1 VTVKRENFK
10 TCDQS
15 GFCNRN
21 RAYADSITSSGSSW
35 TSPYQLD
42 AKSITFVN
50 GQLQGVILKNLG
62 SGDGYV
68 RLPLTI
74 TFLQSGTA
82 RVTIDEEKRQ
92 KGDIE
97 LRHNSVARKERYN
110 EAQNW
115 AIVGGLDTSKAAK
128 LESRTG
134 EGLTTV
140 LYGPSHNFEAVVR
153 HSPFGIEFKR
163 DGQIHVRFNERGFLN
178 VEHWRPKVER
188 EQKEGNEGEEAS
200 NYVSENEGTWW
211 EESFGGN
218 TDTKP
223 KGPESIGLDIS
234 FPAYEHVFGIP
245 EHTGPLSLKETRYV
259 LALSADNISVY

>member
-1 VTVKRENFK
+1 MVKRENFK
-10 TCDQS
+10 TCEQS
-15 GFCNRN
+15 GFCKRN
-21 RAYADSITSSGSSW
+21 RAYADSITASGSSW

-42 AKSITFVN
+42 ANSITFDN
-50 GQLQGVILKNLG
+50 GQLRGIILKKLG
-62 SGDGYV
+62 SSDGSV

-115 AIVGGLDTSKAAK
+115 AIVGGLDSSKAARF
-128 LESRTG
+128 ESRTG
-134 EGLTTV
+134 EGLITV
-140 LYGPSHNFEAVVR
+140 FYGPSQNFEAVVR

-163 DGQIHVRFNERGFLN
+163 EGQTQVRFNERGFLN

-188 EQKEGNEGEEAS
+188 EQKEGSEEKEVGA
-200 NYVSENEGTWW
+200 NVSEDEGTWW
-211 EESFGGN
+211 DETFGGN

-234 FPAYEHVFGIP
+234 FPGYEHVFGIP
-245 EHTGPLSLKETRYV
+245 EHTGSLSLKETRYV
-259 LALSADNISVY
+259 IDIVRR

>member
-1 VTVKRENFK
+1 MKHENFK
-10 TCDQS
+10 TCEQS
-15 GFCNRN
+15 GFCKRN

-42 AKSITFVN
+42 ATSITFAN
-50 GQLQGVILKNLG
+50 GQLHGTILKSLG
-62 SGDGYV
+62 AGGDSV

-92 KGDIE
+92 KGEIE

-110 EAQNW
+110 EAQKW
-115 AIVGGLDTSKAAK
+115 AVVGGLDVSKAAT
-128 LESRTG
+128 LDSRNG

-140 LYGPSHNFEAVVR
+140 LYGPSKNFEAVVR

-163 DGQIHVRFNERGFLN
+163 DEQTQVRFNERGFLN
-178 VEHWRPKVER
+178 MEHWRSKVER
-188 EQKEGNEGEEAS
+188 EVKEGDSEKETSVN
-200 NYVSENEGTWW
+200 VSDDESTWW
-211 EESFGGN
+211 EEAFGGN

-223 KGPESIGLDIS
+223 NGPESIGLDIS
-234 FPAYEHVFGIP
+234 FPGYEHVFGIP

-259 LALSADNISVY
+259 LYVLGQKLGSVLI